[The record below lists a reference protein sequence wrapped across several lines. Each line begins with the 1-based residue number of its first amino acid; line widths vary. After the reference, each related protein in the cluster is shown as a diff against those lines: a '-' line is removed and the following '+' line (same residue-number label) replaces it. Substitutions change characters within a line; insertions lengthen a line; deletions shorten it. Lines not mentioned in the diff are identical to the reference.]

1 MKNAR
6 PVLLDVVVTDPD
18 FWDELVACYVG
29 MEKDEFLYLVRI
41 EDVSDYA
48 EPSHYYQIAIK
59 DIPNYDFDDD
69 HNNLYAEHF
78 LTPTSVDIGLFPEI
92 NACAKIMKERH

>member
-18 FWDELVACYVG
+18 FGDELVARYVG

-41 EDVSDYA
+41 EDAD
-48 EPSHYYQIAIK
+48 PIDYYQIAIK

-69 HNNLYAEHF
+69 HNSLYAEHF
-78 LTPTSVDIGLFPEI
+78 LTPTSVDIRLFPEI
-92 NACAKIMKERH
+92 NAYAKLMTERH